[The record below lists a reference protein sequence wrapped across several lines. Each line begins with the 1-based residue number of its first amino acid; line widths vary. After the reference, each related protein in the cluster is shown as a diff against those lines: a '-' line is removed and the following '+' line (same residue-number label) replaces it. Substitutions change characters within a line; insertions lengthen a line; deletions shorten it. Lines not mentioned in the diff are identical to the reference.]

1 MLRLRIGSGLI
12 PQSILVISLIL
23 IIIFIPSFVL
33 RIILG
38 LPFLL
43 FFPGYSLILVLF
55 PKKDQIGGIERFALS
70 FGLSIAV
77 VPLIG
82 LILNYTPLG
91 ITLEST
97 LYSITGFIFIASII
111 ASLRLARLDE
121 SDRFSLKFQSIRLG
135 WTGNKW
141 DKALSVVL
149 VISILA
155 AITVLGY
162 VIATPKV
169 GEKFTEFYVL
179 GPGGEASGY
188 PEEISIGEEVAV
200 ILGIVNREQEKTS
213 YLVEIII
220 NGISYSEKGPLNLE
234 NDEKWESQVSFQSD
248 KLGNDQKVEFLL
260 YRGGQSEVYRTLHL
274 WIDVR

>member
-43 FFPGYSLILVLF
+43 YFPGYSLILALF
-55 PKKDQIGGIERFALS
+55 PKKDQIDGIERFALS

-121 SDRFSLKFQSIRLG
+121 SDRFTLKFQSLRPG
-135 WTGNKW
+135 WEGTKW

-149 VISILA
+149 IISILA

-162 VIATPKV
+162 VIANPKV

-179 GPGGEASGY
+179 GPGGEAADY
-188 PEEISIGEEVAV
+188 PTEISTGEEASV
-200 ILGIVNREQEKTS
+200 ILGIINHEQEKTS

-220 NGISYSEKGPLNLE
+220 DGISYSEKGPLNLE
-234 NDEKWESQVSFQSD
+234 NDEKWESKVSFQSD
-248 KLGNDQKVEFLL
+248 KPGNDQKVEFLL
-260 YRGGQSEVYRTLHL
+260 YRDGQSEVYRTLHL